1 MTNCML
7 RLSVD
12 PVSVEAG
19 GSGYTCAATVDRG
32 GQAQIQAQIARAPVY
47 CVSQSDVGMGP
58 VYIQQ
63 VARILVYCVSQSG
76 IK

>member
-12 PVSVEAG
+12 PVSVETG
-19 GSGYTCAATVDRG
+19 GPGYTCSATVDRG
-32 GQAQIQAQIARAPVY
+32 GQAQTQAQIARAPVY

-58 VYIQQ
+58 VYI
-63 VARILVYCVSQSG
+63 
-76 IK
+76 